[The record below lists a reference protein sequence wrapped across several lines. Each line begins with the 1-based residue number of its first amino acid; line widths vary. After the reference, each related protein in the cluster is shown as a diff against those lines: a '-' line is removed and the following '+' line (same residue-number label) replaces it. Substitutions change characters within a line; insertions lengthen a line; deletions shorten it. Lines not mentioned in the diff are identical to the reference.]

1 MYLDHRTHPHPGVHR
16 VQDCLVAHPEK
27 KPALA
32 QLAPVAAS
40 SARHLTRVFRSA
52 TGITPKQ
59 FAAKVK
65 VQVARDLLADPQRT
79 VEAIAESCG
88 FEDARQ
94 RFVES
99 DRIIFTAGGLSSG
112 IDLALHVVELY
123 FGRDVETAKYIEYE
137 GKGWLRD
144 AG

>member
-1 MYLDHRTHPHPGVHR
+1 
-16 VQDCLVAHPEK
+16 VAHPEK

-32 QLAPVAAS
+32 QLARIAALS
-40 SARHLTRVFRSA
+40 PRHLTRVFRGA
-52 TGITPKQ
+52 TGTTPKQ

-94 RFVES
+94 LR
-99 DRIIFTAGGLSSG
+99 RIWKQSYGMSIATYRTGQRVA
-112 IDLALHVVELY
+112 
-123 FGRDVETAKYIEYE
+123 E
-137 GKGWLRD
+137 GT
-144 AG
+144 

>member
-1 MYLDHRTHPHPGVHR
+1 MYLDHRTHLHPGVHR
-16 VQDCLVAHPEK
+16 VQDWLVAHPEK

-32 QLAPVAAS
+32 QLARVAALS
-40 SARHLTRVFRSA
+40 PRHLTRVFRSA

-94 RFVES
+94 LR
-99 DRIIFTAGGLSSG
+99 RIWKQSYGVSIATYRTGQRVA
-112 IDLALHVVELY
+112 
-123 FGRDVETAKYIEYE
+123 E
-137 GKGWLRD
+137 G
-144 AG
+144 A